1 MTPQEEKWLE
11 EYRRRKA
18 AETAKMQSR
27 VLWICGVLFAV
38 WAIILLFSE
47 SDSKFTFSDS
57 LLLMTIVINAGMAI
71 RELIRSKRI
80 IAGKKNA
87 ETTGND
93 TGKNHDNF
101 KIK

>member
-18 AETAKMQSR
+18 VETAKMQYR

-47 SDSKFTFSDS
+47 PGSKFTFSDS
-57 LLLMTIVINAGMAI
+57 LLLMMIVINAGMAI

-80 IAGKKNA
+80 AAGKKTPKRRA
-87 ETTGND
+87 TTR
-93 TGKNHDNF
+93 KNHDNF

>member
-11 EYRRRKA
+11 EYRRREA
-18 AETAKMQSR
+18 AKTAKMQYR
-27 VLWICGVLFAV
+27 ALWIWGVLFTV

-47 SDSKFTFSDS
+47 PGSKFSFSDS
-57 LLLMTIVINAGMAI
+57 LLLMMIVINAGMAI

-80 IAGKKNA
+80 AAGKKTQKRR
-87 ETTGND
+87 TT
-93 TGKNHDNF
+93 TRTNHDNF

>member
-11 EYRRRKA
+11 EYRRLEA
-18 AETAKMQSR
+18 AETAKMQYR
-27 VLWICGVLFAV
+27 ALWIWGVLFAV

-47 SDSKFTFSDS
+47 PGSKFTFSDS
-57 LLLMTIVINAGMAI
+57 LLLMMIVINAGMAI

-80 IAGKKNA
+80 AAGKKTSKRR
-87 ETTGND
+87 TT
-93 TGKNHDNF
+93 TRTNHDNL

>member
-1 MTPQEEKWLE
+1 MAGGIPTAES
-11 EYRRRKA
+11 RRNGQDAIPGTLDLR
-18 AETAKMQSR
+18 
-27 VLWICGVLFAV
+27 
-38 WAIILLFSE
+38 AIILLFSE

-80 IAGKKNA
+80 TAGKKSA

-93 TGKNHDNF
+93 TAE
-101 KIK
+101 